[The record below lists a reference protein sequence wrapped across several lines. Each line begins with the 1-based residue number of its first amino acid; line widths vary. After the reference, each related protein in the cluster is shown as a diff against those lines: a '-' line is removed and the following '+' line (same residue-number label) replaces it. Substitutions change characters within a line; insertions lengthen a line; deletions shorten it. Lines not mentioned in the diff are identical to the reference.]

1 MKELFKLSNQ
11 EQITDDKYTSKISL
25 PQYEIKGEKP
35 HIEELVLT
43 TKVGKLISDIKN
55 SNVTEQEKRFLTTAA
70 YRHLVFNYAKI
81 AEYYAHAT
89 KEMQSLMEESALVII
104 DLEDAIMNGY
114 AIASKKIDNLI
125 KNNSR
130 SKKNEL

>member
-55 SNVTEQEKRFLTTAA
+55 SNVTEQEKRFLTMAA

-89 KEMQSLMEESALVII
+89 KEMQSLMEESVLVII

>member
-1 MKELFKLSNQ
+1 MKELFKLSDQ
-11 EQITDDKYTSKISL
+11 KQITDDKYTSKISL

-55 SNVTEQEKRFLTTAA
+55 SSVTEQEKRFLTMAA

-114 AIASKKIDNLI
+114 AIASKKN
-125 KNNSR
+125 
-130 SKKNEL
+130 

>member
-55 SNVTEQEKRFLTTAA
+55 SNVTEQEKRFLTMAA

>member
-1 MKELFKLSNQ
+1 MKELFKLSDQ
-11 EQITDDKYTSKISL
+11 KQITDDKYTSKISL

-55 SNVTEQEKRFLTTAA
+55 SSVTEQEKRFLTMAA

-130 SKKNEL
+130 SKKDEL

>member
-55 SNVTEQEKRFLTTAA
+55 SNVTEQEKRFLTMAS

-130 SKKNEL
+130 SKKDEL

>member
-11 EQITDDKYTSKISL
+11 KQIIDDKYTSNISL
-25 PQYEIKGEKP
+25 PQYEIKGDKP
-35 HIEELVLT
+35 QIEELVLT
-43 TKVGKLISDIKN
+43 TKVGKLISNIKN
-55 SNVTEQEKRFLTTAA
+55 SNVTEQEKRFLTMAA

-114 AIASKKIDNLI
+114 AIASKKKLI
-125 KNNSR
+125 T
-130 SKKNEL
+130 